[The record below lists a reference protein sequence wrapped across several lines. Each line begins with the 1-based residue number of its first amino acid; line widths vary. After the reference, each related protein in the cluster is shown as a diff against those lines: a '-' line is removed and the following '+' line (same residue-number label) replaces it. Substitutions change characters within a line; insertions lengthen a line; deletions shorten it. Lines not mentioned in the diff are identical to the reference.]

1 MKTFLNI
8 IFCTITLAI
17 FFGCQKNIDS
27 SVTESFQG
35 NVDTVWQTNVSSN
48 ASVVSL
54 KNDLRIAKIADS
66 FSYSNTGTVFSPG
79 IISLTIPVNSLL
91 KNNGLVPT
99 GIVQRET
106 VLSIK
111 KGDYIAMGMPTTSN
125 DRLLISSGAFFVNLK
140 NNGDN
145 LYIAQ
150 GKKITVKFDATNPVQ
165 NNRIFNAS
173 PDSTNGFNWVINN
186 DTAFNKSG
194 ITNTGYEIQTNKLQ
208 HVQTARY
215 MDTTGIAQTTLS
227 VKLPSNYTN
236 NNTICYVTFNNIECV
251 AGLKANVGLRTF
263 VSPLLPVNSPI
274 TVVVVSKQA
283 GDYYLG
289 TMQTNTTIGA
299 SNPSSTIFITPT
311 KKSLEFIKTY
321 LNTL

>member
-8 IFCTITLAI
+8 IFCTITLMI
-17 FFGCQKNIDS
+17 FSGCQKNIDS
-27 SVTESFQG
+27 FIPESFQG
-35 NVDTVWQTNVSSN
+35 SADTVWQTNISSN
-48 ASVVSL
+48 ASLVSL
-54 KNDLRIAKIADS
+54 KNDLRAAKMTDS

-79 IISLTIPVNSLL
+79 IISLTIPVNSLV
-91 KNNGLVPT
+91 KNNGIVT
-99 GIVQRET
+99 SGIVQRET
-106 VLSIK
+106 ILSIK

-125 DRLLISSGAFFVNLK
+125 DRLLISGGGFFITLK

-145 LYIAQ
+145 LSVAQ
-150 GKKITVKFDATNPVQ
+150 GKKITVKFDATNPFQ

-173 PDSTNGFNWVINN
+173 PDSTNGFNWILNS
-186 DTAFNKSG
+186 DTSLNKSG
-194 ITNTGYEIQTNKLQ
+194 ITNTGYEIQTNRLQ

-215 MDTTGIAQTTLS
+215 MDTAGVAQTTLS

-236 NNTICYVTFNNIECV
+236 NNTICYAAFNTIECV
-251 AGLKANVGLRTF
+251 AGLKANVGLRAF
-263 VSPLLPVNSPI
+263 VSPLLPLNRPV
-274 TVVVVSKQA
+274 TVVVISKQA

-289 TMQTNTTIGA
+289 TIQANTTVGA

-321 LNTL
+321 LDTL